1 MFSGVEH
8 LQLCLEQGKISQVLC
23 AIEESFKNESSKLNI
38 KILI

>member
-8 LQLCLEQGKISQVLC
+8 LQLWMETGKMPQVLC
-23 AIEESFKNESSKLNI
+23 AIKEPFKNESSKLNI